1 MANVIIVGAQWGDEG
16 KGKVV
21 DIYTEYAQK
30 VVRFQGGNNAGHTL
44 VVGDE
49 KTVLH
54 LIPSGIL
61 HEGKRCIIGNGVVLD
76 PKVFLEEVEGLR
88 KKGYLKKEG
97 QLMIDGAVHLIMPYH
112 VKIDIAREQKSG
124 AKKIGTTGR
133 GIGPTYED
141 KVGRRGIRF
150 ADLLKPETFKRKLH
164 EVLPEKNFYLE
175 KFLGEQPL
183 SEEAILEEYL
193 GYAEQL
199 RGYLGRASTTL
210 DKAIKAGENIL
221 FEGAQGSLLD
231 IDHGTYPYVT
241 SSSTIAAGA
250 CIGTGIGPHLIDEVV
265 GISKAYV
272 TRVGEGPF
280 PTELNGET
288 GDQLRAAGSEFGAT
302 TGRPRRCGW
311 LDIVALREAVR
322 TNGLTGI
329 ALTKM
334 DVLSEFET
342 VKVCTA
348 YRYRDELLEE
358 FPADFDVLKE
368 CTPVYEEIP
377 GWQKDICDLENYTE
391 LPQQIQDY
399 VDKIEGWTG
408 CPVVLVSV
416 GPRRSQTLFRSNPFT
431 NEG

>member
-1 MANVIIVGAQWGDEG
+1 MANVVIIGAQWGDEG
-16 KGKVV
+16 KGKIV
-21 DIYTEYAQK
+21 DIYTEYAQE
-30 VVRFQGGNNAGHTL
+30 VVRYQGGNNAGHTL
-44 VVGDE
+44 VVGNE

-76 PKVFLEEVEGLR
+76 PKVFLEEIDGL
-88 KKGYLKKEG
+88 KAKGYLKDDS
-97 QLMIDGAVHLIMPYH
+97 QLVVDGAVHIIMPYH
-112 VKIDIAREQKSG
+112 KKIDIAREAKSG

-150 ADLLKPETFKRKLH
+150 SDLLKPEVFKRKLS
-164 EVLPEKNFYLE
+164 EFLPEKNFFLE
-175 KFLGEQPL
+175 QYLGETPL
-183 SEEAILEEYL
+183 SEQEIIDEYM
-193 GYAEQL
+193 GYADRL
-199 RGYLGRASTTL
+199 RCYLGRATILL
-210 DKAIKAGENIL
+210 DEAVKAGENIL

-241 SSSTIAAGA
+241 SSSTVAAGA
-250 CIGTGIGPHLIDEVV
+250 CTGTGFGPHQINEVI

-280 PTELNGET
+280 PTELHDEMGEA
-288 GDQLRAAGSEFGAT
+288 LRQAGGEFGAT
-302 TGRPRRCGW
+302 TGRPRRTGW

-334 DVLSEFET
+334 DVLSDLDS

-348 YRYRDELLEE
+348 YRCGDELYSDFPQDLE
-358 FPADFDVLKE
+358 VLE
-368 CTPVYEEIP
+368 NCTPVYEEVA
-377 GWQKDICDLENYTE
+377 GWKSDISALGSYEE
-391 LPQQIQDY
+391 LPEQVKSY
-399 VDKIEGWTG
+399 VDKIEEWAG

-416 GPRRSQTLFRSNPFT
+416 GPRRDQTLQRSNPF
-431 NEG
+431 EKK

>member
-1 MANVIIVGAQWGDEG
+1 MANVVIVGAQWGDEG
-16 KGKVV
+16 KGKIV
-21 DIYTEYAQK
+21 DIYTEYAQE
-30 VVRFQGGNNAGHTL
+30 VVRYQGGNNAGHTL
-44 VVGDE
+44 VVGNE

-54 LIPSGIL
+54 LIPSGVL

-76 PKVFLEEVEGLR
+76 PKVFLEEIDGL
-88 KKGYLKKEG
+88 KAKGYLKDDS
-97 QLMIDGAVHLIMPYH
+97 QLVVDGAVHIIMPYH
-112 VKIDIAREQKSG
+112 KKIDIAREAKSG

-150 ADLLKPETFKRKLH
+150 SDLLKPEVFKRKLS
-164 EVLPEKNFYLE
+164 EFLPEKNFFLE
-175 KFLGEQPL
+175 QYLGEAPL
-183 SEEAILEEYL
+183 SEQEIIDEYL
-193 GYAEQL
+193 NYAERL
-199 RGYLGRASTTL
+199 RCYLGRATL
-210 DKAIKAGENIL
+210 ILDEAVKAGENIL

-241 SSSTIAAGA
+241 SSSTVAAGA
-250 CIGTGIGPHLIDEVV
+250 CTGTGFGPHQIDEVI

-280 PTELNGET
+280 PTELHDAMGEA
-288 GDQLRAAGSEFGAT
+288 LRQAGGEFGAT
-302 TGRPRRCGW
+302 TGRPRRTGW

-334 DVLSEFET
+334 DVLSDLDS

-348 YRYRDELLEE
+348 YRCGDEVYTEFPQDLDVLENCVPVLEEVAGWQCDISALGSYDEL
-358 FPADFDVLKE
+358 PAQVKS
-368 CTPVYEEIP
+368 
-377 GWQKDICDLENYTE
+377 
-391 LPQQIQDY
+391 Y
-399 VDKIEGWTG
+399 VDKIEKWAE

-416 GPRRSQTLFRSNPFT
+416 GPRRDQTLQRSNPF
-431 NEG
+431 EKK